1 VISTRLISSQ
11 SLRYFPHFAGLDD
24 EYLRQIALISDKVK
38 FEAGDVLFV
47 EEALATH
54 LCLLISGTV
63 DIVYR
68 LGDNRIVVAD
78 TLIAGDAFG
87 WSALL
92 EPHRLTAT
100 CVGSKN
106 GEYLRIEGEG
116 LRRICD
122 EDPACGY
129 RVVTELCKLLRD
141 RLSALRIQIAA
152 AQGAL

>member
-1 VISTRLISSQ
+1 MISTKLISPQ
-11 SLRYFPHFAGLDD
+11 SLKYFPHFAGLND
-24 EYLRQIALISDKVK
+24 EYLRQIALISDKVN

-54 LCLLISGTV
+54 LCILTSGTV

-68 LGDNRIVVAD
+68 LGDNRTLVAD

-92 EPHRLTAT
+92 EPYKLTAT
-100 CVGSKN
+100 SVGSKT
-106 GEYLRIEGEG
+106 GEYIRIEGEG

-122 EDPACGY
+122 ENPACGY
-129 RVVTELCKLLRD
+129 RVTMELCKLLRD

-152 AQGAL
+152 AQSAL